1 MGDFIRFG
9 NNDKGNTNAF
19 YASTFRPHPYHS
31 PEFVACEYLFYLFSG
46 DGAAAA
52 NSSVMYKFSL
62 FSRIV
67 VSLLLNGKKHTRINA
82 MGIMKITLW
91 SRNDTWEPDNRMW
104 HIQFY
109 GSIYDPPH
117 EKGSHTQ
124 SHWHSVC
131 LSIHILD
138 CAPQSHVFRRKSHEL
153 LWVVCLLRSTPS
165 SWTLFDFRSEVNNS
179 LNQTN
184 AFCTYFHVQWIRWK
198 RFLLFARHQTSHP
211 HTLSTM

>member
-46 DGAAAA
+46 DGAAAGCCH
-52 NSSVMYKFSL
+52 SLVMYEFSL
-62 FSRIV
+62 FSCIV
-67 VSLLLNGKKHTRINA
+67 VSLLLDGKKHARINA

-117 EKGSHTQ
+117 EKGSHTITLPFCASLYSYFRLRPTVSCVSQ
-124 SHWHSVC
+124 NITRTQIFFSVRSVWC
-131 LSIHILD
+131 SCCESCTFYAI
-138 CAPQSHVFRRKSHEL
+138 
-153 LWVVCLLRSTPS
+153 VVNTF
-165 SWTLFDFRSEVNNS
+165 WFQVGG
-179 LNQTN
+179 
-184 AFCTYFHVQWIRWK
+184 K
-198 RFLLFARHQTSHP
+198 
-211 HTLSTM
+211 